1 MTQRLYVN
9 SSEFVPTEGLAL
21 IKAVQ
26 LKQEETSVSGIILS
40 IRKESVI
47 ERPTAGEVI
56 SVGKDCLNAE
66 VGKIVFWDMQSGLDI
81 EFDDG
86 EFILIRD
93 KTIVGTK
100 KNDKI

>member
-1 MTQRLYVN
+1 MTQRLYIN
-9 SSEFVPTEGLAL
+9 SNEFQPTEGLVL
-21 IKAVQ
+21 IKAIQ
-26 LKQEETSVSGIILS
+26 LKKEETSSTGIILS
-40 IRKESVI
+40 IRKESVV

-56 SVGKDCLNAE
+56 TVGTECVNAE
-66 VGKIVFWDMQSGLDI
+66 IGAIVFWDMTSGLDI

-100 KNDKI
+100 K